1 MRHKR
6 LQHMGEGVKAKKA
19 TSSGVR
25 VRARD
30 KCARD
35 KHLSAQRDH
44 KVEGGGAD
52 DAALLS
58 TSSVFS
64 PLRRHSVDIDALS
77 PTEHRHPFPS
87 FTEQT

>member
-1 MRHKR
+1 MKHKR
-6 LQHMGEGVKAKKA
+6 LRHMGEGVKAKKA

-30 KCARD
+30 KCAHEQ
-35 KHLSAQRDH
+35 HLSAQRDH
-44 KVEGGGAD
+44 KVKGGAD

-58 TSSVFS
+58 DIVHFS
-64 PLRRHSVDIDALS
+64 PLRRHSVYIDALS

>member
-1 MRHKR
+1 
-6 LQHMGEGVKAKKA
+6 MGEGVKAKKV

-30 KCARD
+30 KCAREQ
-35 KHLSAQRDH
+35 HLSAQRDH
-44 KVEGGGAD
+44 KVKGRAD

-58 TSSVFS
+58 DIVHFS
-64 PLRRHSVDIDALS
+64 PLRRHSVYIDALS